1 MREWGDTG
9 YSTINH
15 FDCLDNAI
23 RSVWKVCRGL
33 VAHAC
38 RKALDRDA
46 PPFPEGGVQSSRVN
60 GYVPDN
66 ISRFFMPYVE
76 NVIEKNQISRAR
88 LKVENLQTAIFPF
101 VESVPADVIS
111 SCADQY

>member
-1 MREWGDTG
+1 M
-9 YSTINH
+9 
-15 FDCLDNAI
+15 
-23 RSVWKVCRGL
+23 L
-33 VAHAC
+33 VAK
-38 RKALDRDA
+38 RLTVTR
-46 PPFPEGGVQSSRVN
+46 PLSRGGVQLSRVN
-60 GYVPDN
+60 GYVPDY

-76 NVIEKNQISRAR
+76 KVIERDQISRTQ